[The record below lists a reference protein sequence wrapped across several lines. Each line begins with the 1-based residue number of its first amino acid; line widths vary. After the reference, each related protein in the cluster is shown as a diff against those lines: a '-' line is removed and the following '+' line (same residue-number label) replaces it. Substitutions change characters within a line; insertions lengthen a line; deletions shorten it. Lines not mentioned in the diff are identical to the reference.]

1 MKPERGR
8 GGMEREEEGGKER
21 ERERERERVIV
32 NSSILHLLST
42 SP

>member
-21 ERERERERVIV
+21 ERERERVIV